1 VQYINTGSGPLND
14 VAVFSVSGSGGQSS
28 SVKITHWD
36 RWQFSDVFQVIK
48 PADGSWTLNTLTGID
63 GGPVVVAVSPVN
75 ELPISV
81 V

>member
-1 VQYINTGSGPLND
+1 
-14 VAVFSVSGSGGQSS
+14 
-28 SVKITHWD
+28 VKITHWD